1 MNWMCHPSS
10 FDLRAHLHNK
20 LPPWKLFPD
29 FCSSVSSYFYFSG
42 AGLFSF
48 CSVQIL
54 VNIRTGDFF
63 FSPLCKFCANLPVV
77 STLSILHLFYLILP
91 LVPYVPA
98 IHLLMLVALQFQCYT
113 FALQASQNYFG
124 MHRLKNGI
132 QLVAKIC
139 LRSRWLLW
147 QVCVL

>member
-10 FDLRAHLHNK
+10 FDLRAHFHDK
-20 LPPWKLFPD
+20 LPPRKLFPD
-29 FCSSVSSYFYFSG
+29 FFSSVSSYFCFSG

-63 FSPLCKFCANLPVV
+63 FPLRKFCANLPVV
-77 STLSILHLFYLILP
+77 SILSILHLFCLILP

-98 IHLLMLVALQFQCYT
+98 IYLLMLVALQFQCYT
-113 FALQASQNYFG
+113 FTLQASRNYFG
-124 MHRLKNGI
+124 MHRLKNVI
-132 QLVAKIC
+132 RLVAKIC